1 MNRELHRMFDS
12 LSGRTTAFVPATG
25 TGAGAAAAAGGG
37 GGAAATA
44 ARADGLVPV
53 NPSRFQVSSSHET
66 FDAL

>member
-12 LSGRTTAFVPATG
+12 LSGRTTAFVPAAG
-25 TGAGAAAAAGGG
+25 TGAGAAAAAAGG
-37 GGAAATA
+37 GGAAAA